1 MPAYSS
7 FAIFAMYK
15 NWYKIQ
21 GFDPLPF
28 QRVPLCTI
36 LKSPFLA
43 MDSKNFL
50 KAPSVPI
57 YANFEK
63 GVRAEKKQV
72 LVKIF

>member
-7 FAIFAMYK
+7 FAFFARYK

-21 GFDPLPF
+21 GFDPLPT
-28 QRVPLCTI
+28 QRAPLCTI
-36 LKSPFLA
+36 LRSPYLA
-43 MDSKNFL
+43 MDPKKFL
-50 KAPSVPI
+50 KAPSMPI

-63 GVRAEKKQV
+63 GVRAEKKRV